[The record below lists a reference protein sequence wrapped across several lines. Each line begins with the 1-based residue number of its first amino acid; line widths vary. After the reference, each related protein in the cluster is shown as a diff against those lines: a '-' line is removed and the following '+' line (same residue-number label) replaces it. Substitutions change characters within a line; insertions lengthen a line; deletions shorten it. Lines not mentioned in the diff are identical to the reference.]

1 VGIGARTT
9 KAGLD
14 KALQQH
20 LERLLGTDESDGK
33 GTRLTDDAQRL
44 WRRVERFLSMHLI
57 APDIDRNPLE
67 LACYA
72 LQLPMRQ
79 TRGAPAT
86 GKLGQTILKDRAE
99 QAAELLITAA
109 TDFADEALLDR
120 TTRTLRELP
129 QRSPRL
135 PEAKLLADAVNLD
148 DFGIVGLM
156 LAAMQLARQSA
167 GLSQVAEGYAK
178 RQQYGYWAARL
189 KDGFHFEPVRQIAR
203 ERLKHAEETAR
214 LLLTELEEDQA
225 P

>member
-1 VGIGARTT
+1 
-9 KAGLD
+9 LD

-20 LERLLGTDESDGK
+20 LEKLLGTDEGGGK
-33 GTRLTDDAQRL
+33 GTRLADDAQRL
-44 WRRVERFLSMHLI
+44 WRRVERFMALHLI
-57 APDIDRNPLE
+57 APEINRTPLE
-67 LACYA
+67 LACFA

-79 TRGAPAT
+79 TKGTPAA

-109 TDFADEALLDR
+109 SELADEALLDR
-120 TTRTLRELP
+120 TTGILRELP

-156 LAAMQLARQSA
+156 LAAMQLARQNA
-167 GLSQVAEGYAK
+167 GLTQVAAGHAK

-189 KDGFHFEPVRQIAR
+189 KDGFHFEPVRHIAR
-203 ERLKHAEETAR
+203 ERLKHAEEMAR
-214 LLLTELEEDQA
+214 LLLTELEEDQG